1 MDRRVRPALL
11 TASWVGMA
19 TTILALS
26 VLAPAALAHGGE
38 AGVEVIPSRVA
49 AGDAVRIVGDDFEAG
64 DVIRLALLTGEGD
77 MPLGEAMTDANGH
90 FTLGVDLPTNL
101 DVRPY
106 EVRATDSFGDT
117 ASGFLSVVRS
127 APEASAVPTSAAL
140 GLAAIAV
147 AVAAAIGGLTL
158 LRRRRSGDPTHP
170 TENDRQF
177 PAEPARAR
185 GRPHIPTRKR

>member
-1 MDRRVRPALL
+1 M
-11 TASWVGMA
+11 TA
-19 TTILALS
+19 LALS
-26 VLAPAALAHGGE
+26 ALALSALAPPALAHGGE

-127 APEASAVPTSAAL
+127 ATEASAVPTSAAL

-158 LRRRRSGDPTHP
+158 LRRRRSGRSARKSQD
-170 TENDRQF
+170 
-177 PAEPARAR
+177 EPRLSS
-185 GRPHIPTRKR
+185 